1 MSSANVVLSLT
12 KRNALLFFRDRSA
25 VFFSFLGAIIILGL
39 YILFLRDNY
48 LGEMG
53 SNPGAAATV
62 DGWMMAGVIAVTSV
76 TTPGV
81 FLQCMV
87 NDRSTGV
94 ADDFMSSPAKPTA
107 FTMGYI
113 LSTFLMGL
121 LMSLAVMALAL
132 IYLFSMG
139 ASIPAESILLA
150 VGVLFPSVLSAS
162 AIMFFLASFIRTEAA
177 YGGFNAIVG
186 TMTGFVTGTYIPVGV
201 LPGSV
206 QNVVGAL
213 PASHAAMILRGLFG
227 GRGIDAMFSGDTV
240 AADEFR
246 DLMGFNLYVGGF
258 QIEPWMGIAAM
269 LITAVVFFILGTYNI
284 HRKRA

>member
-25 VFFSFLGAIIILGL
+25 VFFSFLGAIIILAL

-53 SNPGAAATV
+53 SNPGATAIV

-76 TTPGV
+76 TTTGV

-94 ADDFMSSPAKPTA
+94 VDDFVSSPTKPMM
-107 FTMGYI
+107 FTLGYI
-113 LSTFLMGL
+113 LSTFLIGL
-121 LMSLAVMALAL
+121 LMSLAVMAIALA
-132 IYLFSMG
+132 YLFSMG
-139 ASIPAESILLA
+139 AVIPAENILLA

-162 AIMFFLASFIRTEAA
+162 AIMFFLASFIKTEAA
-177 YGGFNAIVG
+177 YGGFNTIIG
-186 TMTGFVTGTYIPVGV
+186 TMMGFVTGTYIPVGI

-206 QNVVGAL
+206 QNVVGSL
-213 PASHAAMILRGLFG
+213 PASHAAMILRDLFG
-227 GRGIDAMFSGDTV
+227 GDNINTMFSGDAV
-240 AADEFR
+240 AVNEFR

-258 QIEPWMGIAAM
+258 RIEPWMGIAAM
-269 LITAVVFFILGTYNI
+269 LITAVVFFVLGTYNI